1 MDTTS
6 LPPDDR
12 PPVAGPRRVNR
23 GLLWAS
29 ALAVVVLAI
38 ATIVAFTAGDGGS
51 KAGDVQ
57 AIDPNGTPPVD
68 GSLTG
73 ARRHRRGPPGRLLQD
88 LRRRRGAAEHRAA
101 SRCSSTS
108 GRRPALPC
116 IKEMPDLESIYQ
128 ANSGSLGFLG
138 LQVSERAESGLQ
150 MIERTG
156 HHLPDRP

>member
-29 ALAVVVLAI
+29 ALAVVVLAV

-57 AIDPNGTPPVD
+57 AIDPNGTAPVD

-73 ARRHRRGPPGRLLQD
+73 RDVTGEALPAVSYKTFDGAEVPLSTDGQAAADQLLVIDLRSLHQGDARPRGDLPGQLRQPRVPGPPG
-88 LRRRRGAAEHRAA
+88 LRAGASPG
-101 SRCSSTS
+101 SR
-108 GRRPALPC
+108 
-116 IKEMPDLESIYQ
+116 
-128 ANSGSLGFLG
+128 
-138 LQVSERAESGLQ
+138 
-150 MIERTG
+150 
-156 HHLPDRP
+156 